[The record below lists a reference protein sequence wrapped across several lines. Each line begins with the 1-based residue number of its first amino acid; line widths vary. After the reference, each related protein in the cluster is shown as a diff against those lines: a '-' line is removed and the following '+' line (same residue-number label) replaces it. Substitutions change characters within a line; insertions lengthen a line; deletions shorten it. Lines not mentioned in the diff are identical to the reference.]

1 MTDISQHTEDATVTT
16 QGREA
21 ISTIAEHLRE
31 IDICMLATRADD
43 GELHARPMS
52 NNGKVDWDGSS
63 LFFAPGDGRM
73 VAEIRRDPAVVT
85 TYRAD
90 DRFAW
95 VALSGRA
102 TIVDDETAKRNNWL
116 PDLDRWFPN
125 GPDDPNVVLIRVD
138 ATYAQWWTEQG
149 DGIADLS

>member
-1 MTDISQHTEDATVTT
+1 MTDVRQQTDDGPVAT

-31 IDICMLATRADD
+31 IDICMLATRGED

-63 LFFAPGDGRM
+63 LFFAPADGRL
-73 VAEIRRDPAVVT
+73 VAEIERDPAVVT
-85 TYRAD
+85 TYRAA

-102 TIVDDETAKRNNWL
+102 SLVDDAGEKRRNWL
-116 PDLDRWFPN
+116 EDLDRWFPN
-125 GPDDPNVVLIRVD
+125 GPDDPNVALIRVD

-149 DGIADLS
+149 DGVADLR

>member
-1 MTDISQHTEDATVTT
+1 MEFRVTDTSQHTEDATVTT

-73 VAEIRRDPAVVT
+73 VAEIRRDPAVVM

-102 TIVDDETAKRNNWL
+102 TTH
-116 PDLDRWFPN
+116 
-125 GPDDPNVVLIRVD
+125 
-138 ATYAQWWTEQG
+138 WT
-149 DGIADLS
+149 